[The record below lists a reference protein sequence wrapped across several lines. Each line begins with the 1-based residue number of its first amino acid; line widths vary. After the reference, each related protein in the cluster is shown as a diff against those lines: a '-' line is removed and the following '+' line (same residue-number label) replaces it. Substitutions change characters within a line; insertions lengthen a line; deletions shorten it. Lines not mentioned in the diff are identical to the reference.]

1 MNPFVKVSTLA
12 EVQPGTSK
20 TCMVNGKEVG
30 IYNVEGKIYAC
41 ENTCFHQGAPLADGR
56 LDGTVITCP
65 WHSWKYD
72 ITNGKC
78 TRDDSI
84 TIKTYQVKVEDDNI
98 LVQI

>member
-1 MNPFVKVSTLA
+1 MADFVKILTVPELL
-12 EVQPGTSK
+12 PGTSK

-30 IYNVEGKIYAC
+30 VYNVAGQIYAC

-56 LDGTVITCP
+56 LDGHIITCP

-72 ITNGKC
+72 VTNGKC

-84 TIKTYQVKVEDDNI
+84 QIKTYPVKVEGNDI
-98 LVQI
+98 FVQI